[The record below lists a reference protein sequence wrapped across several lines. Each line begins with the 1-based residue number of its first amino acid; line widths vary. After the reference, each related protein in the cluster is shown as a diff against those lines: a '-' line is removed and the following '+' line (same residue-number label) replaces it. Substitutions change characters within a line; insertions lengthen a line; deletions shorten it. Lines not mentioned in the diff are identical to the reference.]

1 MNTWHTTNTKLWLFC
16 SAIVYFL
23 FMAIPLEGKLNSY
36 LGVYWLI
43 VVLEPWHPVFIT
55 MILFLTLVLGA
66 VSAIVGWVIH
76 GICLIAMNGLASW
89 LVRSNPE
96 ES

>member
-1 MNTWHTTNTKLWLFC
+1 
-16 SAIVYFL
+16 
-23 FMAIPLEGKLNSY
+23 
-36 LGVYWLI
+36 
-43 VVLEPWHPVFIT
+43 

-76 GICLIAMNGLASW
+76 GVCLIAMNGLAGW